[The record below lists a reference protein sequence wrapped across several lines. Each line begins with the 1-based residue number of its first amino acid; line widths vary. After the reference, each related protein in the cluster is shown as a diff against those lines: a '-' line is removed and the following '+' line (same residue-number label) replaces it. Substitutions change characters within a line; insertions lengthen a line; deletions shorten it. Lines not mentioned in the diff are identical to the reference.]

1 MDALSL
7 YWLLALTT
15 MPPLVPNSALLVT
28 AGVLASRG
36 ALELPVVLLVV
47 AGSATLGD
55 LAMHLV
61 ARRFGGPV
69 RSWML
74 RRTWRRA
81 LLEWASSQMERHGV
95 PFVAT
100 VCFLPGG
107 RIVGALA
114 SGVVRYPVRRY
125 LAGTG
130 IAEAV
135 WAAYS
140 VGLGYIGS
148 VATEDTLHAIGIGVG
163 VSAVMAAAGASAQW
177 AARRCGARRALRDLD
192 NKERDVGVSA
202 VSGDAGDR
210 VAPVQP
216 GDEPAEVRARPGG
229 VRKGA
234 PEEMPG
240 RTAREA
246 GTRCT
251 LW

>member
-15 MPPLVPNSALLVT
+15 MPPLVPNSAFLVT

-36 ALELPVVLLVV
+36 TLDLPAVLLVV
-47 AGSATLGD
+47 AGGATLGD
-55 LAMHLV
+55 LMMHLV

-74 RRTWRRA
+74 RRTRRRA
-81 LLEWASSQMERHGV
+81 LLEWASSHMERHGV
-95 PFVAT
+95 PFVVA
-100 VCFLPGG
+100 VRFLPGG
-107 RIVGALA
+107 RIVGALS

-130 IAEAV
+130 TAESV

-140 VGLGYIGS
+140 VGLGYLGS
-148 VATEDTLHAIGIGVG
+148 AATGNTWYAIGIGVG
-163 VSAVMAAAGASAQW
+163 VSVLMAAAGASVQW
-177 AARRCGARRALRDLD
+177 VARRCAVRRALKDLGTA
-192 NKERDVGVSA
+192 ERDPGVSGGSA
-202 VSGDAGDR
+202 AGRDRPPCGRADGLSAGSRERSGGVPED
-210 VAPVQP
+210 V
-216 GDEPAEVRARPGG
+216 PGG
-229 VRKGA
+229 L
-234 PEEMPG
+234 PG
-240 RTAREA
+240 RAAGEA